1 MSSKVFRVL
10 KPGLLTT
17 LQDLGREG
25 FQQYGMVVAGAMD
38 SFSLQVG
45 NLLVGNK
52 RGEAALEITSVGPE
66 LVALNDTVISIC
78 GADLSPTLDGANVP
92 LWKSFEVKKGQ
103 ILRFGAPK
111 EGIYA
116 YLAVAGGFNVPLV
129 MESKSTYIGVN
140 IGGLEGREIKVGDIL
155 HQGSSLWKQKKL
167 LGRSLAPDNIPK
179 YSSFYQAR
187 VILGPER
194 DMFAEE
200 GLKTFLTEK
209 YIITQQMNRMGYRLS
224 GPRVEHKSKADIISD
239 AVVFGTI
246 QVPANGEPIILLS
259 DRQTTG
265 GYSRIATVISVDIPY
280 VVQMTPG
287 SQLSFEEVSLEQAQ
301 YLYVENEKLLRT
313 LSVAARFM

>member
-1 MSSKVFRVL
+1 MSSKVFRVF

-17 LQDLGREG
+17 IQDLGREG

-38 SFSLQVG
+38 SFSLQVA

-66 LVALNDTVISIC
+66 LEVLNDAVVSIC
-78 GADLSPTLDGANVP
+78 GANLSPTLDGANAP

-111 EGIYA
+111 EGNYA
-116 YLAVAGGFNVPLV
+116 YLAIAGGFNVPLV

-140 IGGLEGREIKVGDIL
+140 IGGLEGRALKVGDIL
-155 HQGSSLWKQKKL
+155 HQGNSIWEQRKL
-167 LGRSLAPDNIPK
+167 LGRSLTPEDIPQ

-194 DMFAEE
+194 DMFLEE
-200 GLKTFLTEK
+200 GLNTFLTK
-209 YIITQQMNRMGYRLS
+209 KFTITQQMNRMGYRLS
-224 GPRVEHKSKADIISD
+224 GPKIKHRNRADIISD
-239 AVVFGTI
+239 AVTLGTI
-246 QVPANGEPIILLS
+246 QVPADGEPIILLS

-265 GYSRIATVISVDIPY
+265 GYSRIGTVISVDIPY
-280 VVQMTPG
+280 VAQMIPG
-287 SQLSFEEVSLEQAQ
+287 SQLSFKEVSLEEAQ
-301 YLYVENEKLLRT
+301 RLYVKKEKFLRT
-313 LSVAARFM
+313 LSVASRLI